1 VRRRTKKIYICDAG
15 ADPKSTCHELAMLI
29 RNARIDFGVA
39 IKIDVSKLARNQ
51 ETGMA
56 EKQIAVGQI
65 LYPANGDQPQEPGEI
80 IYLKLNLTKEDS
92 SDLLSYQIR
101 NPDFPHQST
110 LDQFYSES
118 QFESYRYL
126 GYSVAQRGFS
136 MRPVG

>member
-1 VRRRTKKIYICDAG
+1 M
-15 ADPKSTCHELAMLI
+15 S
-29 RNARIDFGVA
+29 
-39 IKIDVSKLARNQ
+39 
-51 ETGMA
+51 
-56 EKQIAVGQI
+56 EKQIAFGKI
-65 LYPANGDQPQEPGEI
+65 FYPANRAQSQETGEI

-110 LDQFYSES
+110 VNQFYSES

-136 MRPVG
+136 IANTP

>member
-1 VRRRTKKIYICDAG
+1 
-15 ADPKSTCHELAMLI
+15 
-29 RNARIDFGVA
+29 
-39 IKIDVSKLARNQ
+39 
-51 ETGMA
+51 MA
-56 EKQIAVGQI
+56 EKQIAVGKI
-65 LYPANGDQPQEPGEI
+65 LYPANGDQPQETGEI

-126 GYSVAQRGFS
+126 GYSVAQQGFS
-136 MRPVG
+136 SAKTS